1 MVPSAN
7 AGVWCSLARV
17 TGGEEPLLVYPKT
30 SYCSLE
36 VPQRMT
42 VSPTLPN
49 PLLCVLR
56 LTRLATDYGA
66 EPRVD
71 SPSLPRLP
79 IEPVQ
84 EGSLP
89 PGESTAILPLWSFGT
104 GVFIKD

>member
-1 MVPSAN
+1 
-7 AGVWCSLARV
+7 
-17 TGGEEPLLVYPKT
+17 
-30 SYCSLE
+30 
-36 VPQRMT
+36 MT

-49 PLLCVLR
+49 PLLCVLL
-56 LTRLATDYGA
+56 LTYLATEYGA

-71 SPSLPRLP
+71 SPSLPPCLP

-89 PGESTAILPLWSFGT
+89 PGESRAILPLWSFGT